1 MVELTNTNNQLA
13 SKVEAIE
20 EEKREMRKKIDEMKL
35 VCDLKA
41 QNDSYQT
48 EISQLEMKIAQL
60 KKALGK
66 TEEKK
71 K

>member
-1 MVELTNTNNQLA
+1 MIPEGFDIHKLVDFLNEEEMVELTNTNNQLA

-41 QNDSYQT
+41 QNDSY
-48 EISQLEMKIAQL
+48 
-60 KKALGK
+60 
-66 TEEKK
+66 
-71 K
+71 